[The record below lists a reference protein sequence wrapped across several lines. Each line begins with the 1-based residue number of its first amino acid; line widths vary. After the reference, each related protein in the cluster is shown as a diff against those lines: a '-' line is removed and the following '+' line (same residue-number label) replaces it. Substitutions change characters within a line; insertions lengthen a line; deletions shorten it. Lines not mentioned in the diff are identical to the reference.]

1 MDDPTEDFN
10 RVTTSIKE
18 DISSLNNKLSEIEV
32 MGQARGPSELQRRRV
47 LDVFPGVI
55 LPNHERNHSGSS
67 PPPDRRGCTTAGARG
82 DKPLRIPCQSLAH

>member
-32 MGQARGPSELQRRRV
+32 MGRARGPSELQRRRAV
-47 LDVFPGVI
+47 DVFPGGI
-55 LPNHERNHSGSS
+55 LP

-82 DKPLRIPCQSLAH
+82 DKPLRTPCQSLAH

>member
-55 LPNHERNHSGSS
+55 LPHPRTDVVAPPQGRAGTNHCAFRVS
-67 PPPDRRGCTTAGARG
+67 R
-82 DKPLRIPCQSLAH
+82 